1 MKRIVLLITCLA
13 YIYNTYFPTY
23 FGCIVLTDSS
33 FDNNFIVLLSI
44 EKRETQFSPSSIQ
57 ANQNL
62 YCL

>member
-13 YIYNTYFPTY
+13 YIYNTYFPIY

-44 EKRETQFSPSSIQ
+44 EKRETQFSPSSIR